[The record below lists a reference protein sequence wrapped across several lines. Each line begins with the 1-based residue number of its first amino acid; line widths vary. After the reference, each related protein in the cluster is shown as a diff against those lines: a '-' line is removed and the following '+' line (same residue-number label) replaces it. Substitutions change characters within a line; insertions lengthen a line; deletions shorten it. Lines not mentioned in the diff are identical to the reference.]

1 MSSLGEI
8 DDFCKHHPKI
18 KVKYLFKNFQ
28 YGSSAE
34 TVKNFIKVGAYL
46 NMAFRERD
54 VYFLLPTIPDI
65 AGRRLGNIKRNVLE
79 YHGESKIKV
88 LEANNLR
95 FFPNERGLSAEFVE
109 EAKEWAESDHS
120 GERGWKLWVEYA
132 KMWIDNGI

>member
-1 MSSLGEI
+1 
-8 DDFCKHHPKI
+8 
-18 KVKYLFKNFQ
+18 
-28 YGSSAE
+28 
-34 TVKNFIKVGAYL
+34 
-46 NMAFRERD
+46 MAFRERD